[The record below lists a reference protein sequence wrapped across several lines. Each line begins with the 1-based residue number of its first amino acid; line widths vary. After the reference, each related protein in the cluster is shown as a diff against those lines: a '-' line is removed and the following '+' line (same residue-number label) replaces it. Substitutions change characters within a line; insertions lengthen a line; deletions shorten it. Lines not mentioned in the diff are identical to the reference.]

1 MNLSSLCL
9 NFFFFSVT
17 PGGRNVYADII
28 RVYTPSNFFACNLA
42 LAASFGLFHGTAL
55 RRVTSG
61 QLPVLSLKSLHR
73 GKSQGKSGVGR
84 LIMKCVS
91 CWKRNK
97 ISHRLKIETIKK
109 KASFTSLPVYF
120 DDVNDGK
127 FLGKITEGFDDGLVY
142 ETSEVKINFSF
153 LVIIFTFNM
162 CCNVSLLPSFIVT

>member
-1 MNLSSLCL
+1 M
-9 NFFFFSVT
+9 F
-17 PGGRNVYADII
+17 ADVI
-28 RVYTPSNFFACNLA
+28 RVHTPSNFFACQLA
-42 LAASFGLFHGTAL
+42 LASSFGLFHGAAL
-55 RRVTSG
+55 RKVTSG

-109 KASFTSLPVYF
+109 KASYTSLPIYL

-127 FLGKITEGFDDGLVY
+127 FLGKITEGFDNGLVY
-142 ETSEVKINFSF
+142 KTSEVNLPFFS
-153 LVIIFTFNM
+153 LVMFALVV
-162 CCNVSLLPSFIVT
+162 CA